1 MGYTTVRDLGDR
13 NNIVLSVT
21 KGIREGMAVGPD
33 ILASGMILS
42 PTEAGN
48 DFFGGMYTEADSPDE
63 FTKAVRRQ
71 YQLGADWIKIMG
83 TGAIMNPGAVPG
95 TPILYEE
102 ELPGSRICGP
112 ASSRAL
118 PRRRRYKDVYSL
130 RRQNCRTRF
139 AAG

>member
-1 MGYTTVRDLGDR
+1 MQPDAYRTMRCLRLAQDNLRMGYTTVRDLGDR

-83 TGAIMNPGAVPG
+83 TGAIMNPGAVQ
-95 TPILYEE
+95 
-102 ELPGSRICGP
+102 
-112 ASSRAL
+112 A
-118 PRRRRYKDVYSL
+118 RRFSMRK
-130 RRQNCRTRF
+130 NCRQP
-139 AAG
+139 AGQPHMWACQ